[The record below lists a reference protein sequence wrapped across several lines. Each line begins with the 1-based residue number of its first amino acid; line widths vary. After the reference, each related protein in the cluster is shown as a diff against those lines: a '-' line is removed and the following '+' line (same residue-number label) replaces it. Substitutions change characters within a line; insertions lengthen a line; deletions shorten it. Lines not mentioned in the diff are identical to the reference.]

1 MAYSACRRYS
11 AVLGSTRQYSA
22 VLGSTREN
30 RLFRSKLVLPRS
42 SWFCSDTLIL
52 LEFCLESEEI
62 FGPWGRIYIIFANVE
77 RSLGLTP

>member
-1 MAYSACRRYS
+1 MAYSAC
-11 AVLGSTRQYSA
+11 RQYSA

-62 FGPWGRIYIIFANVE
+62 LGPWGRIYIIFANIE